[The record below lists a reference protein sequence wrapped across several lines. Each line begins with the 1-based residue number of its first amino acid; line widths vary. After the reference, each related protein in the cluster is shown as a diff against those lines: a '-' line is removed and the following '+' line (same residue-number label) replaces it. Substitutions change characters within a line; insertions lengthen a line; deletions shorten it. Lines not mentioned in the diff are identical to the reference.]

1 MKSFKGYLQEK
12 FQDWKSG
19 SAPAWTES
27 LSTMLFDLPRAG
39 LKDIP
44 IPLSPSIMSRIWPK
58 SVRSKAFHLTDF
70 DGLKKLKGMQKG
82 KRSISAFY
90 NMDDYMISSGIKTEG
105 GYVVELEGDVLAASP
120 DDISSQPDKS
130 GRRWI
135 TVSSLMNSPFDADP
149 GLGGK
154 AKLRGIEEDI
164 KALLEEILKKNGED
178 VRQLGLTD
186 VGMKWSNL
194 GNKTGGKEKSIIIK
208 DYIDGMEKVMKKH
221 SKSLRSV
228 LTDYTKKKTLEPD
241 PDSGDVAMWDELV
254 VNNFTIQKIHVG
266 PEFSPDFAPLVKG
279 DGGDRMYT
287 FGDRDADI
295 EGFPF
300 ELYYEVGDMVD
311 YINRTLR

>member
-1 MKSFKGYLQEK
+1 MKSFKGYLQER
-12 FQDWKSG
+12 FQDWKRG

-39 LKDIP
+39 LKDIH

-58 SVRSKAFHLTDF
+58 SVRSKAFHLTDY
-70 DGLKKLKGMQKG
+70 DGLGKLKGMQKG
-82 KRSISAFY
+82 KKSISAFY
-90 NMDDYMISSGIKTEG
+90 NIDDYMIGSGIKTEG

-135 TVSSLMNSPFDADP
+135 TVSTLLNPSTASDP

-154 AKLRGIEEDI
+154 AKLKGIEEDI

-178 VRQLGLTD
+178 VRMLGLTD

-194 GNKTGGKEKSIIIK
+194 GNKTGGKEKSLIIK

-254 VNNFTIQKIHVG
+254 VNNFKIQKIHVG
-266 PEFSPDFAPLVKG
+266 PEFSPDFDG
-279 DGGDRMYT
+279 DD
-287 FGDRDADI
+287 DI
-295 EGFPF
+295 DGFPF
-300 ELYYEVGDMVD
+300 ELYDDVGDMVD